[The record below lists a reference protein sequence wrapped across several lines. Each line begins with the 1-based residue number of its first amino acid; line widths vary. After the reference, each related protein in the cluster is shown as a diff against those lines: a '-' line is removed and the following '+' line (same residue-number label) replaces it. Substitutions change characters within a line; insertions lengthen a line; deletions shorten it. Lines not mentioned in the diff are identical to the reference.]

1 MMPNSFC
8 NIGGGP
14 AGLNAALVLG
24 RARRNVAL
32 FDHNKPRNAVT
43 HASHGFLT
51 RDGVTPAEFRRVAY
65 EEVLKYPSVEHH
77 PVEVTDIRKLNA
89 GFLISTHEG
98 EQIQARKLLFASGL
112 QETLPDIPGVRNL
125 YGKSLFYC
133 PYCDGWELRDKSL
146 FVLFDHPRVFH
157 LAKLLYNWSRDLIV
171 CTNGPGILT
180 NEQKQILASRDIV
193 VSEQSVSAFH
203 GSDGK
208 LRLVEFTDGSR
219 IERTGGFIAP
229 KWVPRA
235 GFQQELGYAVNDLG
249 GILTDE
255 MGKSTVPG
263 LFAAGEVTTGFPS
276 QLIVAAAAGSIAAAS
291 INLELTEEAFSS

>member
-1 MMPNSFC
+1 
-8 NIGGGP
+8 
-14 AGLNAALVLG
+14 
-24 RARRNVAL
+24 
-32 FDHNKPRNAVT
+32 
-43 HASHGFLT
+43 
-51 RDGVTPAEFRRVAY
+51 
-65 EEVLKYPSVEHH
+65 
-77 PVEVTDIRKLNA
+77 
-89 GFLISTHEG
+89 
-98 EQIQARKLLFASGL
+98 
-112 QETLPDIPGVRNL
+112 
-125 YGKSLFYC
+125 
-133 PYCDGWELRDKSL
+133 
-146 FVLFDHPRVFH
+146 
-157 LAKLLYNWSRDLIV
+157 